1 MVAGGIATAAWGLV
15 LSPAVDERERVKN
28 TTPYLQDAYSDKLI
42 AARRGYSD
50 QSYIHIED
58 KILMCGS
65 KPGCKGQYSV
75 QQLMQAERKVSS
87 SLQSLAHYYGVLS
100 RCIGSKVCSARTAY
114 HFLCEDA
121 TEKYKGIVAIREHVL
136 ERLGLEGMNEDD
148 LKNKGKEM
156 ERGARVIYGLR
167 AFSEGCLEWNRKNPR
182 DKAPVVEK
190 PFITYL

>member
-1 MVAGGIATAAWGLV
+1 MTLGVVTALWGFV

-65 KPGCKGQYSV
+65 NPECKGGYSV
-75 QQLMQAERKVSS
+75 EQLMEAERKASS
-87 SLQSLAHYYGVLS
+87 SLEPLAHYYAVLS
-100 RCIGSKVCSARTAY
+100 RCVESQICSARAAY
-114 HFLCEDA
+114 QFLCEDV
-121 TEKYKGIVAIREHVL
+121 TEKFKGIVAIRDHVL
-136 ERLGLEGMNEDD
+136 ERLGLEGMNKND
-148 LKNKGKEM
+148 LESMAKEM
-156 ERGARVIYGLR
+156 ERGARVVYGLR
-167 AFSEGCLEWNRKNPR
+167 AFSDGCLEWNRENPS
-182 DKAPVVEK
+182 DKVPIVEK